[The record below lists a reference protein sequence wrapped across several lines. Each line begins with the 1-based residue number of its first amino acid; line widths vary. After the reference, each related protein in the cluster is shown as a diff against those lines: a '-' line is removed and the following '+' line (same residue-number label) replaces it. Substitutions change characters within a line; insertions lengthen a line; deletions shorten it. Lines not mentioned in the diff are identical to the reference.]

1 MQRLSGPIRS
11 IVINNVQVRCKFC
24 RFATSTQPYYE
35 VVGNL
40 KYDRAALDAARKA
53 VAGDG
58 DGRVSVD
65 DAQKILS
72 KLLDGSSV
80 TSVESRT
87 AFMIL
92 RDFKFTDPAR
102 DLFIGTLA
110 SAE

>member
-58 DGRVSVD
+58 DGRVSVG
-65 DAQKILS
+65 DAQTVMVRS
-72 KLLDGSSV
+72 KRKSS
-80 TSVESRT
+80 S
-87 AFMIL
+87 L
-92 RDFKFTDPAR
+92 CQ
-102 DLFIGTLA
+102 DLHLFDL
-110 SAE
+110 